1 MRMQGKAFV
10 VSSAQ
15 ATPQGKLESVHMNA
29 THMLLQTKICL
40 NFLFIFNVFPRLLRV
55 HVNIFQIS
63 PDFFDY
69 FAATAP
75 LLEDPDE
82 NLLAVSAWND
92 NGQVRRDNSL
102 PLFPHL
108 IQFGSISR
116 YLSCLFS
123 HLSHLGLLSSSTSL
137 YFRLPTCLP
146 HCQDRHVSDARAVYR
161 SSFFPG
167 LGWMMTSQLWQEL
180 GPKWPQAY
188 WDDWLRE
195 PPQQVSSVS
204 CSLFHSTRR

>member
-1 MRMQGKAFV
+1 MSFRVYCVFM
-10 VSSAQ
+10 S
-15 ATPQGKLESVHMNA
+15 
-29 THMLLQTKICL
+29 
-40 NFLFIFNVFPRLLRV
+40 IFC
-55 HVNIFQIS
+55 QIS

-123 HLSHLGLLSSSTSL
+123 HPSHLGLLSSSTSL